1 MQWAKT
7 KQSYI
12 PANRYQTRLG
22 YFIPRMCVFLGLL
35 CPTTI
40 SVHAAEP
47 GPYGISSTTSSQ
59 RKQWDKEA
67 LKENYGEADAQNQAG
82 HGNRAGDGNSANHS
96 GGVNGLNNPMSNAN
110 GANSLAGSQQ
120 KLGTPSSTGIPG
132 GFIDKATTDFKNITY
147 FVVSQPLQAVMG
159 EIVYLAGL
167 QANLELLPE
176 VTVTN
181 AQFQGSLDVV
191 MDQLA
196 KRYGLIW
203 NIESGIID
211 IAPLKSLITRA
222 LKVDGM
228 SEERIVELLAA
239 AGIGARRDVIA
250 LDESTGILRIR
261 GTPRFV
267 AKAEAAILLGK
278 TQAASGGAPDESVH
292 VVRYGRTS
300 RVVNPQ

>member
-1 MQWAKT
+1 MRC
-7 KQSYI
+7 
-12 PANRYQTRLG
+12 ANMKLNIAQTRRLKALVSG
-22 YFIPRMCVFLGLL
+22 FVCSILIITGEMCAY
-35 CPTTI
+35 
-40 SVHAAEP
+40 AAEP
-47 GPYGISSTTSSQ
+47 APYGTSSTTASQ

-67 LKENYGEADAQNQAG
+67 LKENYGEGDPQNQAG
-82 HGNRAGDGNSANHS
+82 HNGGAGA
-96 GGVNGLNNPMSNAN
+96 NGLNGAN
-110 GANSLAGSQQ
+110 GNNSSGNNSSGLAGAQQ
-120 KLGTPSSTGIPG
+120 KPTTGVTATGIPG
-132 GFIDKATTDFKNITY
+132 GFIDKATTEFKNITY
-147 FVVSQPLQAVMG
+147 FVVNQPLQAVMG

-167 QANLELLPE
+167 QANLEQLPE
-176 VTVTN
+176 ITVTN
-181 AQFQGSLDVV
+181 TQFQGSLDVV

-222 LKVDGM
+222 IKVEGM
-228 SEERIVELLAA
+228 NEERIVELLAA
-239 AGIGARRDVIA
+239 AGIGARKDVIA

-278 TQAASGGAPDESVH
+278 AQAATGGAPDESVH